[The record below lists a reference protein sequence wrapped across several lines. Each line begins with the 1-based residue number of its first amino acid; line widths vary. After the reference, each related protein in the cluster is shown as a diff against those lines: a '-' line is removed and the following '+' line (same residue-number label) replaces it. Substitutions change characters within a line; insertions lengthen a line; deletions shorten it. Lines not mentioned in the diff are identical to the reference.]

1 MSAAM
6 VRWNV
11 VKRRAGIR
19 KHHKG
24 VPLCPKKKGR
34 NKERMKIR

>member
-6 VRWNV
+6 VRWDAL
-11 VKRRAGIR
+11 KRQERIS

-24 VPLCPKKKGR
+24 VILCPKKKGR
-34 NKERMKIR
+34 NKERMKIK